1 MYATWGIFGQ
11 ICLFYVS
18 GSTAA
23 IGIVLLCFF
32 LLFLDRHGVKKW
44 KWKEWQIL
52 YVRRRAFF
60 SFFSF
65 ISYFFFH
72 VQGFF
77 FFLSAKQDGTEEQL
91 FMVFHLLTPSPP
103 LSPFLSLS
111 LSPSL
116 FIWWKQLG
124 MKITWTTIA
133 LCVLNI
139 AEVWV
144 FISMLYALYV

>member
-65 ISYFFFH
+65 ISYFFFSCPR
-72 VQGFF
+72 FF
-77 FFLSAKQDGTEEQL
+77 FFFIGKARWDRRTALHGFSP
-91 FMVFHLLTPSPP
+91 FNPLTPPFPFPLSLSPP
-103 LSPFLSLS
+103 LSLHLVETIGNEDNMDDNSLVCFKYS
-111 LSPSL
+111 
-116 FIWWKQLG
+116 
-124 MKITWTTIA
+124 
-133 LCVLNI
+133 
-139 AEVWV
+139 
-144 FISMLYALYV
+144 